1 MSVSAEAKSPL
12 GSSRTLYSDSAHY
25 LEPCIVYL
33 YANYHAS
40 ATCSPTGGGCG
51 IGSGAVTIGLNAG
64 AVAVRPND
72 VGVAVKFNGIE

>member
-1 MSVSAEAKSPL
+1 MCTQGRDNIEYDAARERMKEVF
-12 GSSRTLYSDSAHY
+12 RT
-25 LEPCIVYL
+25 
-33 YANYHAS
+33 NYHAS